1 DEADG
6 ADALPYAQGR
16 HRLRAVEEV
25 RQAPG
30 ARAVDVLHRGPVQ
43 PRGPVAEA
51 ARAVR
56 RRRADRA
63 APAQRGARPHPR
75 RAQRGRDAPGGGRGD
90 LPAGHLRRD
99 ARRRGR
105 ARGLRQRARR
115 ARRALSRRRGVA
127 VSQRALD
134 AAVDAARAAGRIAL
148 KYFRGGF
155 EVAKKPDDTPVT
167 QADREA
173 EQAIVEILGRAFPDC
188 GFFVQEG
195 LGIVRKGGHWD
206 GCARLIDT
214 TDRQRG
220 FGDYMGY
227 GLVAEGKA
235 EIYAELDLKPW
246 DLAAPKIL
254 VEEAGGRF
262 TDFAGRPTI

>member
-1 DEADG
+1 M
-6 ADALPYAQGR
+6 
-16 HRLRAVEEV
+16 
-25 RQAPG
+25 
-30 ARAVDVLHRGPVQ
+30 
-43 PRGPVAEA
+43 
-51 ARAVR
+51 
-56 RRRADRA
+56 
-63 APAQRGARPHPR
+63 
-75 RAQRGRDAPGGGRGD
+75 
-90 LPAGHLRRD
+90 
-99 ARRRGR
+99 
-105 ARGLRQRARR
+105 
-115 ARRALSRRRGVA
+115 
-127 VSQRALD
+127 SQRALD

-167 QADREA
+167 PADREA

-188 GFFVQEG
+188 GVLGEEFGGRGTKEVRWIVDPIDGTKNFVRGIGIWATLIALEERGEVTVGVIHNPVTAELYTARRGAGAFLNGERIRVSDVAELGRAFFLHAG

-206 GCARLIDT
+206 GFARLIDA

-262 TDFAGRPTI
+262 TDFAGRPTIYTGTALATNGRLHDAALALLSP

>member
-1 DEADG
+1 M
-6 ADALPYAQGR
+6 
-16 HRLRAVEEV
+16 
-25 RQAPG
+25 
-30 ARAVDVLHRGPVQ
+30 
-43 PRGPVAEA
+43 
-51 ARAVR
+51 
-56 RRRADRA
+56 
-63 APAQRGARPHPR
+63 
-75 RAQRGRDAPGGGRGD
+75 
-90 LPAGHLRRD
+90 
-99 ARRRGR
+99 
-105 ARGLRQRARR
+105 
-115 ARRALSRRRGVA
+115 
-127 VSQRALD
+127 SQRALD

-167 QADREA
+167 PADREA

-188 GFFVQEG
+188 GVLGEEFGGRGTKEVRWIIDPIDGTKNFVRGIGIWATLIALEERGEVTVGVIHNPVTAELYTARRGAGAFLNGERIRVSDVAELGRAFFVHAG
-195 LGIVRKGGHWD
+195 LGIVRKSGHWD
-206 GCARLIDT
+206 GFARLIDA

-246 DLAAPKIL
+246 DLAAPMIL

-262 TDFAGRPTI
+262 TDFAGRTTIYTGTALATNGRLHDAALALLSP

>member
-1 DEADG
+1 M
-6 ADALPYAQGR
+6 
-16 HRLRAVEEV
+16 
-25 RQAPG
+25 
-30 ARAVDVLHRGPVQ
+30 
-43 PRGPVAEA
+43 
-51 ARAVR
+51 
-56 RRRADRA
+56 
-63 APAQRGARPHPR
+63 
-75 RAQRGRDAPGGGRGD
+75 
-90 LPAGHLRRD
+90 
-99 ARRRGR
+99 
-105 ARGLRQRARR
+105 
-115 ARRALSRRRGVA
+115 
-127 VSQRALD
+127 SQRALD

-155 EVAKKPDDTPVT
+155 EVARKPDDTPVT

-173 EQAIVEILGRAFPDC
+173 EQAIVEILGRAFPDS
-188 GFFVQEG
+188 GVLGEEFGGHGTTEVRWIIDPIDGTKNFVRGIGIWATLIALEERGEVTVGVIHNPVTAELYTARRGAGAFLNGERIRVSDVAELGRAFFVHAG
-195 LGIVRKGGHWD
+195 LSIVRKSGYWD
-206 GCARLIDT
+206 GFARLIDT

-262 TDFAGRPTI
+262 TDFAGRTTIYTGTALATNGRLHDTALALFSP